1 MHSNSYSILFHCSL
15 FIFAC
20 RICYCLDYP
29 FIRLMN
35 SGNMHN
41 SEVARI
47 FYEIADI
54 LELQGVKFKPQA
66 YRKAARSIESLE
78 EDIETIEDFTSIPGV
93 GKAIAKKIAEILETG
108 KLEYLENLKE
118 ETPEGLEELL
128 RLPDIGPKTAQV
140 LADQG
145 ITSIEVLKEALDQ
158 HRLQKV
164 KGFGPGTEENLKRS
178 IQLYTF
184 QKERKL
190 LGKVLPLCRMVKD
203 SLADIADTVVI
214 AGSIRRWEETVGD
227 IDVLAIS
234 SQPEI
239 LIDTFTQL
247 PFVEQVLA
255 RGSTK
260 STVILKRGIQIQSD
274 LRVLPEESFG
284 AALQYFTGSKEHNI
298 KLRKIAVRKGY
309 KLNEY
314 GLFDRSTNQR
324 VAGESEAEI
333 YSRLGLQYIPP
344 ELREDQ
350 GEIEAAQRNSLPEL
364 VDMSQVRG
372 DFHVHTV
379 WSDGSNTI
387 EAMAL
392 KGRELGYEYIG
403 ICDHSQTLKV
413 AHGLSEERLLEQMT
427 FIKELNDRIQGIT
440 ILSGVESD
448 ILPDGSLDYPDA
460 VLEQLD
466 FVIASIHSRFKSSQ
480 KEVTA
485 RVVHALQHPL
495 VTVVGHPTG
504 RIIGRRAP
512 LNLDLEQIFK
522 TAAKTGTA
530 LEINCYPDRLD
541 LKDTLVRT
549 AKEYGVTLALGTDAH
564 SAQDLAFME
573 LGVRTARRG
582 WAGPGDILNTLSAD
596 TLIRKFGKK

>member
-1 MHSNSYSILFHCSL
+1 
-15 FIFAC
+15 
-20 RICYCLDYP
+20 
-29 FIRLMN
+29 
-35 SGNMHN
+35 MHN
-41 SEVARI
+41 LKVARI

-93 GKAIAKKIAEILETG
+93 GKAIARKIAEILETG

-128 RLPDIGPKTAQV
+128 RLPDIGPKTAHL
-140 LADQG
+140 LASQG
-145 ITSIEVLKEALDQ
+145 ITSIEALKEALDQ
-158 HRLQKV
+158 HRLQKL
-164 KGFGPGTEENLKRS
+164 KGFGPRTEENLKRS

-190 LGKVLPLCRMVKD
+190 LGKVLPLCHMVKD
-203 SLADIADTVVI
+203 SLADVADTVVI
-214 AGSIRRWEETVGD
+214 AGSIRRWKETVGD

-255 RGSTK
+255 KGSTK
-260 STVILKRGIQIQSD
+260 STVIFQRGLQIQSD

-314 GLFDRSTNQR
+314 GLFDRKTNQR
-324 VAGESEAEI
+324 VAGESEADI
-333 YSRLGLQYIPP
+333 YSKLGLQYIPP

-364 VDMSQVRG
+364 VDMPQIRG

-379 WSDGSNTI
+379 WSDGSDTI

-392 KGRELGYEYIG
+392 EGKKLGYEYIG

-413 AHGLSEERLLEQMT
+413 AHGLSEERLLDQIT
-427 FIKELNDRIQGIT
+427 FIRELNDRIQGIT
-440 ILSGVESD
+440 ILSGIESD
-448 ILPDGSLDYPDA
+448 ILPDSSLDYPDT

-466 FVIASIHSRFKSSQ
+466 FVIASIHSRFKSPQ
-480 KEVTA
+480 KEVTN
-485 RVVHALQHPL
+485 RVVNALQNPL

-541 LKDTLVRT
+541 LKDTLIRK

-564 SAQDLAFME
+564 SAQDLTFME

-582 WAGPGDILNTLSAD
+582 WAEPGDILNTLSAD
-596 TLIRKFGKK
+596 NLFSRKFGKK

>member
-1 MHSNSYSILFHCSL
+1 
-15 FIFAC
+15 
-20 RICYCLDYP
+20 
-29 FIRLMN
+29 MN

-284 AALQYFTGSKEHNI
+284 AAFQYFTGSKEHNI